1 MGLTFGG
8 RWSVIQSPSK
18 SSICGPMKISPS
30 TIGLGVTMTI
40 GYGTLYYSFAVLAPE
55 IAGEFGWE
63 ESFVFAIFSIG
74 LLAGAISAPII
85 GRMIDRFGARS
96 VMSAGSLFAATT
108 LALIAV
114 MQNAWQFTVLALM
127 AEFVAIAVQYDAG
140 FAALAQRYGR
150 NARAEITLV
159 TLIAGFASTVFW
171 PLIQWLLTQMT
182 WREVYLVLAAM
193 NLLIALPIHL
203 TMPKGRLT
211 PPEMLVEPNALALV
225 KSYQHVTGSRPMI
238 LLGISLASGGFVLS
252 AIGAS
257 LLILLDDIG
266 FATATATIAAS
277 CIGPSQVAARLFE
290 YARRS
295 HFSPPMTAIIAA
307 SAMVLGLALL
317 GVTLLA
323 LVPAFLFAFAVMYGV
338 GQGLTSI
345 VRGMLPLHYFGPEG
359 YGRRTGTLSG
369 FRMVLSASA
378 PFTIIFLNER
388 LGTATA
394 IGCLVAL
401 SLLSLISLLA
411 LVRFMEAPET
421 A

>member
-1 MGLTFGG
+1 
-8 RWSVIQSPSK
+8 
-18 SSICGPMKISPS
+18 MKIFPS

-55 IAGEFGWE
+55 IAREFGWE

-74 LLAGAISAPII
+74 LLAGAVSAPII

-96 VMSAGSLFAATT
+96 VMSAGSLFAAAT
-108 LALIAV
+108 LALIGV
-114 MQNAWQFTVLALM
+114 MQNAWQFAVLALM

-171 PLIQWLLTQMT
+171 PLIQWLLTEMT

-203 TMPKGRLT
+203 TMPKGRQT
-211 PPEMLVEPNALALV
+211 PPQMPTDATALPLVQ
-225 KSYQHVTGSRPMI
+225 SYRHVTGNRPMI
-238 LLGISLASGGFVLS
+238 LLGVSLASGGFVLS

-277 CIGPSQVAARLFE
+277 CVGPSQVAARLFE
-290 YARRS
+290 YTRRN
-295 HFSPPMTAIIAA
+295 HFSPPTTAIIAA

-317 GVTLLA
+317 GMTLVA
-323 LVPAFLFAFAVMYGV
+323 LVPVFLFAFAVMYGV

-359 YGRRTGTLSG
+359 YGRRTGMLAG
-369 FRMVLSASA
+369 FRMVLSAAA

-388 LGTATA
+388 LGTAAA
-394 IGCLVAL
+394 IGCLVVL
-401 SLLSLISLLA
+401 SLLSMLSLLA
-411 LVRFMEAPET
+411 LVRLMDAKRPG
-421 A
+421 